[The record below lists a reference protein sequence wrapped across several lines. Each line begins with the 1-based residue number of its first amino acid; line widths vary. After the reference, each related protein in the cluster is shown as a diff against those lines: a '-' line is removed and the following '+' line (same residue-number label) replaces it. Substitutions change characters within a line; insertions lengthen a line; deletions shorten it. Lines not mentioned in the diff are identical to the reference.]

1 MFIGTPENFDARSKT
16 FTKKHN
22 TINIWVVIT
31 VAGRVPDKILTQEL
45 EPRYVV
51 LADRGCSSN
60 KTGSHV
66 LVAVEVHLPCLR
78 VWSLQ

>member
-1 MFIGTPENFDARSKT
+1 M
-16 FTKKHN
+16 
-22 TINIWVVIT
+22 
-31 VAGRVPDKILTQEL
+31 PDKILTHSSPL

>member
-1 MFIGTPENFDARSKT
+1 M
-16 FTKKHN
+16 
-22 TINIWVVIT
+22 
-31 VAGRVPDKILTQEL
+31 PDKILTQECHIL
-45 EPRYVV
+45 QPRYVV